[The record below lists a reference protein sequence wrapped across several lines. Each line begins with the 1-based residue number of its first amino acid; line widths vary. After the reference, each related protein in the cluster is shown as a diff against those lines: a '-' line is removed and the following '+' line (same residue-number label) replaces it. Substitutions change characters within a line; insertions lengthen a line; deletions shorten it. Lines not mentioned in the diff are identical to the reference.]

1 MKHCKIDD
9 AINCSNY
16 PNCTYCIYFVDDE
29 APGTFENTAKELVQ
43 ALKIAINSV
52 NNYNKYLENYIKND
66 IDMTRTCYN
75 NIKKLK
81 EHSILPEIKD
91 VKFNPPA
98 TIIFWADNTKTVVKT
113 QEGDDFDPEIG
124 MAMAISKKAYGNKGL
139 YYNHIKKWTDKY
151 YEENADKVS
160 NISKIIANMIMNGL
174 GKGDD

>member
-9 AINCSNY
+9 AIKCSKY
-16 PNCTYCIYFVDDE
+16 PNCTHCFYFVDDE
-29 APGTFENTAKELVQ
+29 GPSTFG
-43 ALKIAINSV
+43 
-52 NNYNKYLENYIKND
+52 NYNQYQYYIKND

-75 NIKKLK
+75 DIKKLK

>member
-1 MKHCKIDD
+1 MKHCKMDSV
-9 AINCSNY
+9 INCSNC

-29 APGTFENTAKELVQ
+29 DPSTFGNY
-43 ALKIAINSV
+43 
-52 NNYNKYLENYIKND
+52 NNYIEYHIKND
-66 IDMTRTCYN
+66 IDMTRTCYKD
-75 NIKKLK
+75 IKKLR
-81 EHSILPEIKD
+81 EHSLLPEIKD

-98 TIIFWADNTKTVVKT
+98 TIVFWSDNTKTVVKT

-160 NISKIIANMIMNGL
+160 NIHKIITNMIMNGL

>member
-9 AINCSNY
+9 AIKCSKY
-16 PNCTYCIYFVDDE
+16 PNCTHCIYFVDDE
-29 APGTFENTAKELVQ
+29 DPSTFG
-43 ALKIAINSV
+43 
-52 NNYNKYLENYIKND
+52 NYNKYIKYYIK
-66 IDMTRTCYN
+66 
-75 NIKKLK
+75 K

-139 YYNHIKKWTDKY
+139 YYNHIKKWTDRY

-160 NISKIIANMIMNGL
+160 NISKNIANMIMNGL